1 MTDRQLINQLKNLKQ
16 IHPDEGWVV
25 FCRES
30 LLEKMNDSKIN
41 QGFDL
46 NLIFS
51 DFTKSIRVQFKKWQ
65 DSPYLKP
72 VAVSALVFSLI
83 LGGSV
88 FTVLASRDSLP
99 GDALFKVKSANEQI
113 HVIFASDDEKVKI
126 QAEIAEKRVNELGQ
140 IVKQSLSAAKKRKK
154 VEKAVVKVQESLAA
168 VRNEMPVMNEK
179 SSPQKAVEL
188 AQVVTEKI
196 DKTEKTLKETK
207 ENLPLELKNQELAE
221 KLTEASNIAENIS
234 TKALEVI
241 IARKAKGEV
250 DVSDEAIK
258 AKLTEKI
265 QKTENKIKTLA
276 ILVDKTEIGEI
287 NSTSTTSLIKDQSEK
302 ATEVLNQA
310 KDNLDNDPSAV
321 FETVKAADAII
332 KSAEKIAENGTSI
345 VDTGDDEMAVNQE
358 PATADQS
365 QIDIPDNTLQATS
378 TCDILSETNATT
390 TDSAMDL
397 INQTIL
403 KFSTR

>member
-65 DSPYLKP
+65 DLPYLKP